1 MTQTASLDSGPPSSA
16 FSADEAAGP
25 LFPPLKYISHFGC
38 SLEQLNNHSSDT
50 MGDEIC
56 DCETDEFVGKIRRG
70 MLDDDTIFDI
80 ADLFKVFADSTR
92 VRIMWALHE
101 SEMCVR
107 GISKSLNISMSAAS
121 HQLKTLK
128 DADLV
133 ASRRSGKQVYYS
145 LCDEHIEML
154 LSTALAHIKEEKR
167 WSASSRSRW
176 TALTAPRR

>member
-1 MTQTASLDSGPPSSA
+1 MD
-16 FSADEAAGP
+16 DE
-25 LFPPLKYISHFGC
+25 KC
-38 SLEQLNNHSSDT
+38 N
-50 MGDEIC
+50 
-56 DCETDEFVGKIRRG
+56 CETDEFVAKIRAG
-70 MLDDDTIFDI
+70 MLDDDTIIEI

-107 GISKSLNISMSAAS
+107 GISKSLGITMSAAS

-133 ASRRSGKQVYYS
+133 ASRREGKQVFYS

-154 LSTALAHIKEEKR
+154 LSTALTHLKEEK
-167 WSASSRSRW
+167 
-176 TALTAPRR
+176 